1 MDQAFEYIK
10 ACGGIETEEEYPYE
24 AKVSS
29 MCASQMKYVLTMCI
43 PVIKFKNFNYLH
55 KQG

>member
-29 MCASQMKYVLTMCI
+29 MCAS
-43 PVIKFKNFNYLH
+43 P
-55 KQG
+55 

>member
-24 AKVSS
+24 AKVS
-29 MCASQMKYVLTMCI
+29 KLL
-43 PVIKFKNFNYLH
+43 F
-55 KQG
+55 G